1 MTDQFNAHVRHE
13 LHLHTL
19 AIKRVEDKLDKVLGA
34 FEILLSSVPKKKNAK
49 NTNQPKDRRVP
60 SL

>member
-34 FEILLSSVPKKKNAK
+34 FEILLSSVPKKKN
-49 NTNQPKDRRVP
+49 D
-60 SL
+60 